1 MRPSLR
7 KRTVAARI
15 HPAAIV
21 LLALATSLVLFFT
34 VTRPRLPSAPPKP
47 AAPVVRVPEASPAPA
62 SEVKPA
68 PAPMPPQAATPPAPP
83 ADRFGFA
90 RPLDLGREMARSL
103 ATADFERAGRL
114 AAVAD
119 PAKPRS

>member
-1 MRPSLR
+1 MRPSLPR
-7 KRTVAARI
+7 RTVAARI

-21 LLALATSLVLFFT
+21 LLALATSLALFLT
-34 VTRPRLPSAPPKP
+34 VTRPRLRPAATEAPAPATPPPVAKTAPAPVVTPTSAP
-47 AAPVVRVPEASPAPA
+47 AAPKA
-62 SEVKPA
+62 
-68 PAPMPPQAATPPAPP
+68 APP
-83 ADRFGFA
+83 DDRFGFA

-119 PAKPRS
+119 PAQAEQL